1 MEPEKENTI
10 KTIELE
16 IATYECLNKFREPL
30 VNSIIKSLHIPAE
43 SKGLD
48 AGCGIGYV
56 TKLLA
61 EHVGEKGRVIGL
73 DLSSDFIHYAQT
85 NNPTAT
91 IQFIEGDVNSLPFDG
106 NSFDWLISIDTVWPG
121 PKELGCPAEDP
132 LKIINEFYRVLK
144 PEGSVFILFWSSQKL
159 LPGYPILE
167 ARLNTTS
174 SATAP
179 FIKGMKPMQHI
190 LNGRY
195 WLQNAGFT
203 AISVKTYVGDIIAPL
218 SENDRTAL
226 TILFEMFWENSRSEV
241 SEDDWNDFKRL
252 CDPCSDDYLLN
263 NQYYYGFY
271 TYTLFKGIK

>member
-1 MEPEKENTI
+1 METEIENNIQNPAPE
-10 KTIELE
+10 LS
-16 IATYECLNKFREPL
+16 TYECLTKFREPL
-30 VNSIIKSLHIPAE
+30 LNYIIKSLHIPAA

-61 EHVGEKGRVIGL
+61 EHVGAKGHVVGL
-73 DLSSDFIHYAQT
+73 DLSRDFINYAKNNNQT
-85 NNPTAT
+85 GT
-91 IQFIEGDVNSLPFDG
+91 IQFIEGDVNSLQFDD
-106 NSFDWLISIDTVWPG
+106 NSFDWLMSIDTVWPG

-132 LKIINEFYRVLK
+132 LEIIKEYYRVLK
-144 PEGSVFILFWSSQKL
+144 PGGSVFILFWSSQKL

-167 ARLNTTS
+167 AQLNTTS

-179 FIKGMKPMQHI
+179 FVNGMKPLQHV

-203 AISVKTYVGDIIAPL
+203 AISVKTYVGNIIAPL

-226 TILFEMFWENSRSEV
+226 NILFDMFWGESQSEV
-241 SEDDWNDFKRL
+241 SEDDWADFKRL
-252 CDPCSDDYLLN
+252 CDPSSDDYILN

>member
-1 MEPEKENTI
+1 MENEVDNT
-10 KTIELE
+10 TQNFELE
-16 IATYECLNKFREPL
+16 LSTYEVLTQFREPL

-48 AGCGIGYV
+48 AGCGIGSV

-61 EHVGEKGRVIGL
+61 EHVGEKGQVIGL
-73 DLSSDFIHYAQT
+73 DSSREFIQHAKTYNQT
-85 NNPTAT
+85 DN
-91 IQFIEGDVNSLPFDG
+91 IQFVEGDVNSLQFDD
-106 NSFDWLISIDTVWPG
+106 NSFDWLMSIDTVWPG

-132 LKIINEFYRVLK
+132 LKIIKEFYRVLK
-144 PEGSVFILFWSSQKL
+144 PGGSVFILFWSSQKL

-167 ARLNTTS
+167 ARLNTTT

-179 FIKGMKPMQHI
+179 FIKGMKPLQHI
-190 LNGRY
+190 MNGRY

-218 SENDRTAL
+218 NENDQNAL
-226 TILFEMFWENSRSEV
+226 NSLFDMFWGEAQSEV
-241 SEDDWNDFKRL
+241 GKDDWNDFKRL
-252 CDPCSDDYLLN
+252 CDPSSADYILN
-263 NQYYYGFY
+263 NVHYYGFY